1 MVKRKLSELE
11 GPIRIIIRLDFDHQD
26 MLDFIYRYVK
36 KPIKKEYL
44 RPFCFL
50 VKALDDLMDAGHSGD
65 EISDY
70 AFIYVNG
77 LRL

>member
-1 MVKRKLSELE
+1 MKRELSEIE

-36 KPIKKEYL
+36 KPIIKEYL
-44 RPFCFL
+44 RPFNFL
-50 VKALDDLMDAGHSGD
+50 VKCMDDLLESGYSGD

-70 AFIYVNG
+70 AYEYVDG
-77 LRL
+77 LGL